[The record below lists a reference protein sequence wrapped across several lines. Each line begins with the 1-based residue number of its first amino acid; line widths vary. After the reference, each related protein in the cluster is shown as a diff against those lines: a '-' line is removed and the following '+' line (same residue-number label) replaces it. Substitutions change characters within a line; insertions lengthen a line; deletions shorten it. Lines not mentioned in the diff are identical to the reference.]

1 MTFLVFGGNV
11 SIHLFN
17 NCFSTYFEP
26 DSVSD
31 TEDTAGNKA
40 DNNCGPHCA
49 SRITVFALSQLY
61 FSTFKINIWT
71 VVAKKYVAKFMFPS
85 PSAWLHRATDDF

>member
-49 SRITVFALSQLY
+49 SRKLCLPYLNCILVLL
-61 FSTFKINIWT
+61 K
-71 VVAKKYVAKFMFPS
+71 
-85 PSAWLHRATDDF
+85 